1 MPSRGRAA
9 RASGV
14 MALSMATVSA
24 CRFIRNIVLARM
36 LLPADFG
43 VGATF
48 ALTLTFLEL
57 ITELG
62 PAKQLVQAKEGGQ
75 ADWLAVAH
83 SLLAVRGA
91 LIAIGIFASAGT
103 IASWLQVPE
112 ATAAFQCLAL
122 APLMRGFEHL
132 DACWFQRDL
141 KLLRLSL
148 IEALPPL
155 VSLLAAP
162 LAAWWLKDYRAFLV
176 VTLLS
181 AGGRT
186 LVSHAVAMRPYRW
199 SIERSILM
207 RFVSFGWPLIG
218 NSFLLFLILHGER
231 FLVASWF
238 DLATLGAY
246 SVALSLAFTPAMM
259 TARLHGSVALPLFS
273 KAKEDP
279 IALRHAVASSS
290 QLVCLAGGLLAMLF
304 VLAGSWMIGGLYS
317 EKYLIAQQV
326 VPWIG
331 ALCAVRVARCTPSML
346 AIALGDTKIPLYSNL
361 ARAASF
367 LGAASL
373 LARGADIVWAPVLGF
388 VGELTAYFT
397 SLALLRVRHRA
408 PVDESLRC
416 FLGTAVVVG
425 LALLIVDRSGGGVAT
440 SPLAAVLG
448 GFAILIYAIA
458 SGNNLRDL
466 LRTALAKPFGVQ
478 RG

>member
-1 MPSRGRAA
+1 
-9 RASGV
+9 
-14 MALSMATVSA
+14 MATVSA
-24 CRFIRNIVLARM
+24 CRFARNIILARM

-83 SLLAVRGA
+83 TILVARGA
-91 LIAIGIFASAGT
+91 AIAVGIFAVAGT
-103 IASWLQVPE
+103 VASWLQVPE

-122 APLMRGFEHL
+122 APFMRGFEHL

-141 KLLRLSL
+141 KLARLSL
-148 IEALPPL
+148 IEALPA
-155 VSLLAAP
+155 VVGLAAAP
-162 LAAWWLKDYRAFLV
+162 FAAWWLNDYRAFLV
-176 VTLLS
+176 VTLIS

-199 SIERSILM
+199 SIDRSILL
-207 RFVSFGWPLIG
+207 RFLKFGWPLIG

-273 KAKEDP
+273 RAKEDAV
-279 IALRHAVASSS
+279 ALRRAVASSS

-304 VLAGSWMIGGLYS
+304 VLAGSWTIAALYS
-317 EKYLIAQQV
+317 EKYLLAQQV

-346 AIALGDTKIPLYSNL
+346 AIAIGDTKIPLYSNL

-367 LGAASL
+367 LAAAFL
-373 LARGADIVWAPVLGF
+373 LSRGADVVWAPVCGF
-388 VGELTAYFT
+388 AGELAAYSA
-397 SLALLRVRHRA
+397 SLALLRVRHAA

-425 LALLIVDRSGGGVAT
+425 IALLVAT
-440 SPLAAVLG
+440 SRGGAAAASPLAAVLG
-448 GFAILIYAIA
+448 GVALLIYAVA
-458 SGNNLRDL
+458 SGDKLRDL
-466 LRTALAKPFGVQ
+466 LRSAFAKPFGVQ

>member
-1 MPSRGRAA
+1 
-9 RASGV
+9 
-14 MALSMATVSA
+14 MATVSA
-24 CRFIRNIVLARM
+24 CRFVRNIVLARM

-62 PAKQLVQAKEGGQ
+62 PAKQLVQAKEGGR

-83 SLLAVRGA
+83 AILAARGTIVA
-91 LIAIGIFASAGT
+91 LAIFAAAGS
-103 IASWLQVPE
+103 IAGWLKVPE

-122 APLMRGFEHL
+122 APFARGFEHL

-148 IEALPPL
+148 IEALPAVAGL
-155 VSLLAAP
+155 VAAP
-162 LAAWWLKDYRAFLV
+162 FAAWALNDYRAFLV
-176 VTLLS
+176 VTLIS

-186 LVSHAVAMRPYRW
+186 LVSHAVAERPYRW
-199 SIERSILM
+199 SIERPIVL
-207 RFVSFGWPLIG
+207 RFLSFGWPLIG
-218 NSFLLFLILHGER
+218 NSFVLFLILHGER
-231 FLVASWF
+231 FLVANWF

-259 TARLHGSVALPLFS
+259 TARLHGSVALPMFS
-273 KAKEDP
+273 RCKEN
-279 IALRHAVASSS
+279 AAELRRAVASSS

-304 VLAGSWMIGGLYS
+304 VLAGSWMIGVLYS

-346 AIALGDTKIPLYSNL
+346 SIALGDTKIPLYSNL

-367 LGAASL
+367 GVAALL
-373 LARGADIVWAPVLGF
+373 LAQGFDVVWAP
-388 VGELTAYFT
+388 
-397 SLALLRVRHRA
+397 
-408 PVDESLRC
+408 
-416 FLGTAVVVG
+416 
-425 LALLIVDRSGGGVAT
+425 
-440 SPLAAVLG
+440 
-448 GFAILIYAIA
+448 
-458 SGNNLRDL
+458 
-466 LRTALAKPFGVQ
+466 
-478 RG
+478 